1 MMTSERDWL
10 VREQRHSAS
19 LGPAATRNA
28 REALRAHIAAERPGR
43 RRLVAAVVPVT
54 AAAAVLVAVLVI
66 GAPTSRVVSH
76 GGAGSP
82 TASLPAP
89 TQAPARDP
97 ARAHARARGQSVL
110 VRVADHV
117 RAQAQP
123 SGNATLVMRSTSYP
137 GKPAITVADLYT
149 DSGRYFFAQR
159 RDALGAQ
166 VSAGHDL
173 ADGLFGR
180 EVAIASDAAT
190 GDVSAD
196 AERMASAAAPSH
208 PIPRK
213 ITVTPA
219 MRKAAEEKGGT
230 ATSTGLFDNWL
241 WGNSQDALIA
251 GAGNPQVRSGVLRLL
266 ATLSDVT
273 VAQTTTDGQPTLT
286 LTAGY
291 PAMPEGY
298 QEQLIIG
305 ADTGIPVKFLGG
317 DPAKPAVTVT
327 YDVTRVSTGALEA
340 GH

>member
-1 MMTSERDWL
+1 MAGARTAA
-10 VREQRHSAS
+10 QRAPD
-19 LGPAATRNA
+19 PAATSNA
-28 REALRAHIAAERPGR
+28 KEALHAHIAAERRRRPGR
-43 RRLVAAVVPVT
+43 HRLVAAVVPIA

-66 GAPTSRVVSH
+66 GAPPSHVARH
-76 GGAGSP
+76 GGAASP
-82 TASLPAP
+82 TASVPAHGH
-89 TQAPARDP
+89 TRT
-97 ARAHARARGQSVL
+97 RAGARGQQSAL
-110 VRVADHV
+110 VRVADRV

-137 GKPAITVADLYT
+137 GKPTITVADLYT
-149 DSGRYFFAQR
+149 DAGQYFFAQT
-159 RDALGAQ
+159 RDGLGAQ
-166 VSAGHDL
+166 ISAGHNL

-180 EVAIASDAAT
+180 EVAIATDAAT
-190 GDVSAD
+190 GDVTAD

-273 VAQTTTDGQPTLT
+273 VTQTTTDRQPTLT

-291 PAMPEGY
+291 PAMPQGY
-298 QEQLIIG
+298 EEQLIIG
-305 ADTGIPVKFLGG
+305 SDTGIPVKFLGG
-317 DPAKPAVTVT
+317 SPAKPDVTVT
-327 YDVTRVSTGALEA
+327 YDVTRVSTGDLEA